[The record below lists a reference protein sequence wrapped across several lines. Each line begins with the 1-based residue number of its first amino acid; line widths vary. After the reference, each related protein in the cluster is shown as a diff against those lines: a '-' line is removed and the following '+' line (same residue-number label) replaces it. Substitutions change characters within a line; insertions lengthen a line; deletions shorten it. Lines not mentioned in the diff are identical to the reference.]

1 MPDFVHLHNHTHY
14 SLLDAACKP
23 EQLIEAAKADGQ
35 TSIAL
40 TDHGVMFG
48 CFEFYKKAKK
58 AGIKPILGCEVYIA
72 TGSRFDMTARKAGNK
87 KRNYYHLV
95 LLAKNDIGY
104 KNLMKLTTLGHTEG
118 FYYKPRIDQ
127 ELLLQY
133 REGLVALSACLSGV
147 VNAPLLEGD
156 YERAKQ
162 SAIWYKEA
170 FGEDFYIELQ
180 NHGLEGDKIV
190 MEQAPRLAREL
201 GIKLICSNDCH
212 YIKKEDAVAHN
223 VLLNIKE
230 VSSANSGQLDIYNL
244 RYGVPEMYF
253 KAKEEMAKIFADYP
267 DAIENTN
274 EVAEK
279 CNVDLKSDIK
289 MPVFPIPSDSKAES
303 LEEYLEELTM
313 EGLEKR
319 YPVLNANILERVKF
333 ELDVIKSMGYAGYF
347 LIVQDFIK
355 AARDKQVRVGP
366 GRGSAAGS
374 IVAYAL
380 GIINVDPLK
389 YDLLFERFL
398 NPDRVSMPDIDIDFA
413 DDKRDVVIDYVRE
426 KYGNDSVAQIITFG
440 TLSSRAVLAD
450 VGRVLGIPLA
460 TIRSITEKIPS
471 VMGKVTPLTEAMDLP
486 ELRWVKES
494 NDPKLKELIDYA
506 TTLEGL
512 ARNSSTHAAGVVI
525 APGNINDYVPLYKTS
540 DSVMATQYTMKDLED
555 AGLLKMD
562 FLGLKT
568 LSIIENTLAQI
579 KKNHGVDIDTEALD
593 LHDQATFDLIGK
605 GKTLA
610 IFQFESEQMQES
622 LKKLKP
628 NDLEDLIAMN
638 ALYRPGPMDN
648 IPEFIDRKQ
657 GRKSIEYLHP
667 IMESALH
674 KTYGVIVYQE
684 QVMQLVGDIA
694 GFTLAQADIMRRAM
708 GKKDEKLMLEQK
720 ALFVDGALKNPVF
733 IQGCIS
739 KVAEPQTL
747 AEEIFDLILKFA
759 SYGFNKSHSCAYAY
773 LAYQT
778 AWLKTHYMAE
788 FLAANMTAELHNQD
802 KIVQLIDEARS
813 FGITVMPPD
822 VNRSFA
828 IFTASDSKTVEF
840 GLAGI
845 KNVGIPAVDAIVEA
859 RSKGTFTSL
868 FDFVKRV
875 NLKLINRRT
884 LEPLVCSG
892 AFDSMQHGHR
902 AQMFATID
910 SALEFAKRVQ
920 EDLKSDTE
928 NLFGG
933 TTEGEIAEPKLPNLK
948 AWNEGYRLQKERE
961 VLNFYL
967 SGHPLNQYKAH
978 ALSFSTLQ
986 LNRTDSPLI
995 GKHVRCAGIITGI
1008 VTKLDKREQTMA
1020 IVTIEDFNGKA
1031 NILFWS
1037 DAYSRYQHFLQNEK
1051 IILVRGKS
1059 ELNGEQLK
1067 IIADDAM
1074 LIEDA
1079 PTKFGK
1085 GYIITIEDNAEVIS
1099 KIKELNALM
1108 TNGGMSTL
1116 HFRLMDST
1124 GELKTHYVATNQPIA
1139 CNHEISEQIMSIF
1152 GRGNLR
1158 FLMD

>member
-35 TSIAL
+35 TSLAL

-58 AGIKPILGCEVYIA
+58 AGIKPLLGCEVYVA
-72 TGSRFDMTARKAGNK
+72 TGSRFDMTARKGGNK
-87 KRNYYHLV
+87 RRNYYHLV

-133 REGLVALSACLSGV
+133 REGLVALSACLAGV

-156 YERAKQ
+156 YEGAKKA
-162 SAIWYKEA
+162 AIWYKEA

-180 NHGLEGDKIV
+180 DHGLEGDKIV
-190 MEQAPRLAREL
+190 MEQAPRLAKEL
-201 GIKLICSNDCH
+201 GIKIICSNDCH
-212 YIKKEDAVAHN
+212 YIRKEDAVAHN

-230 VSSANSGQLDIYNL
+230 VSSANSGQMDIYNL

-253 KAKEEMAKIFADYP
+253 KTKEDMAKIFADYP
-267 DAIENTN
+267 EAIENTN
-274 EVAEK
+274 EIADK

-289 MPVFPIPSDSKAES
+289 MPIFPIPPTSKAAT

-313 EGLEKR
+313 EGLEHR
-319 YPVLNANILERVKF
+319 YPVMDARILERVKF

-355 AARDKQVRVGP
+355 AAREKNVRVGP

-413 DDKRDVVIDYVRE
+413 DDKRDVVIEYVRE

-440 TLSSRAVLAD
+440 TLSSRAVLTD

-460 TIRSITEKIPS
+460 TVRSITEKIPS
-471 VMGKVTPLTEAMDLP
+471 VMGKVTPLTEAMELP

-525 APGNINDYVPLYKTS
+525 APGNINDYVPLLKTS
-540 DSVMATQYTMKDLED
+540 DSGMATQYTMKDLED

-579 KKNHGVDIDTEALD
+579 KKNHGVDIDPEALD
-593 LHDQATFDLIGK
+593 LHDQHTFELIGK

-628 NDLEDLIAMN
+628 SDLEDLIAMN

-657 GRKSIEYLHP
+657 GRKQIDYLHP
-667 IMESALH
+667 IMEAALH

-720 ALFVDGALKNPVF
+720 ALFVDGALKNPAF

-739 KVAEPQTL
+739 KLADAKML

-778 AWLKTHYMAE
+778 AWLKAHYTAE
-788 FLAANMTAELHNQD
+788 FLAANMTAELNNLD

-828 IFTASDSKTVEF
+828 IFTASDSNTIEF

-845 KNVGIPAVDAIVEA
+845 KNVGIPAVDAMVEA
-859 RSKGTFTSL
+859 RKQGSFSTF

-892 AFDSMQHGHR
+892 AFDSLQHGHR
-902 AQMFATID
+902 AQMFASID
-910 SALEFAKRVQ
+910 SAIDFAKRVQ
-920 EDLKSDTE
+920 EEQQTDTV
-928 NLFGG
+928 NLFGDSS
-933 TTEGEIAEPKLPNLK
+933 EGEIAEPKLPELK
-948 AWNEGYRLQKERE
+948 PWNEGYRLQKERE

-967 SGHPLNQYKAH
+967 SGHPLNKYKAH
-978 ALSFSTLQ
+978 ALSFTTLH
-986 LNRTDSPLI
+986 LHKTDSPLI
-995 GKHVRCAGIITGI
+995 GKHVRCAGIITS
-1008 VTKLDKREQTMA
+1008 VQTRLDRREQTIA
-1020 IVTIEDFNGKA
+1020 TVTIEDFNGKA
-1031 NILFWS
+1031 SVLFWS
-1037 DAYSRYQHFLQNEK
+1037 DAYKRYQHFLQTEQ

-1067 IIADDAM
+1067 IIADDAIP
-1074 LIEDA
+1074 IEEA

-1085 GYIITIEDNAEVIS
+1085 GYVITIEDNASTVQQLN
-1099 KIKELNALM
+1099 ELNALM
-1108 TNGGMSTL
+1108 TNGGMSSIM
-1116 HFRLMDST
+1116 FRLLDSS
-1124 GELKTHYVATNQPIA
+1124 GELRSNYVANNQPIR
-1139 CNHEISEQIMSIF
+1139 CDHETSEKIMSIF